1 MTQMQAP
8 TPSSVGDDWERAT
21 RMAASI
27 LFTPTGLQTWP
38 WYKASQA
45 RIEAEVGRAEM
56 MHEATTEMFFHLR
69 TGAELYEARAQTET
83 YLRGLWRPRF
93 STQSASYEPP
103 TLPLEEAVV
112 ANRTVRRDEVSGRHV
127 RLLEQIREA
136 LTPREWELVNA
147 AAVFGTMEA
156 ARVCGTHHS
165 NVSRALRKAR
175 SVPLDTCSV
184 YKGDGPSA
192 EADAVQR
199 ALPLVGAEPSYVITI

>member
-1 MTQMQAP
+1 MTTKK
-8 TPSSVGDDWERAT
+8 TPASLSVGDDWERAT

-27 LFTPTGLQTWP
+27 LFTPTGLQMWP

-69 TGAELYEARAQTET
+69 TGAELYEARTLTES

-103 TLPLEEAVV
+103 TLPLTEAVV
-112 ANRTVRRDEVSGRHV
+112 ANRTVVEGELDEGRV

-147 AAVFGTMEA
+147 AAVFGVSEA
-156 ARVCGTHHS
+156 AQVCGTHHS

-192 EADAVQR
+192 ETVAVQR
-199 ALPLVGAEPSYVITI
+199 ALPLVGAEPSYVIAI